1 LARSKGNNKEDINSG
16 SGGISA
22 VDERLLNE
30 GKVPP
35 HSLEIE
41 MNLLGGL
48 IIDNSL
54 IDTVLSFNITPSYFY
69 KAANSLI
76 YKAVIDLRDR
86 REPVDLITLTEEL
99 KLRGELDA
107 VGGPYYLTEL
117 TTSFTSS
124 ETVSYSSQ
132 KIVEYWLKR
141 DLINVTS
148 SIRDKCFDPTANTE
162 ELLNTAQREI
172 LDITNALQRKK
183 YSMLRDEVNSTMEY
197 VESIHEKHASVIG
210 VPSGYR
216 ELDALTGGFQKS
228 ELIIIAGRP
237 SHGKTA
243 FALSAARNAAVEHE
257 QPIGIFSIEMS
268 NRELALRFLCA
279 EAKVDIAMLKTG
291 RLPDKDFV
299 RIAEN
304 FHRLTRDTTK
314 ILIDDSSPLS
324 LLELRAKARR
334 MKAEHDVSM
343 IIVDY
348 LQLMEVSGTRNM
360 DRYLEIGYI
369 TRGLKQ
375 LAKELDIPVVA
386 LSQLSRKVEDRGGKD
401 KRPLLSDLRESGSI
415 EQDADVVIFINR
427 PEVYMSKDDPKF
439 NEYSG
444 LAELIVGKQRNGPI
458 GEIKLTFVH
467 NYARFEEREKSA
479 EPIYYTS
486 QETPF

>member
-1 LARSKGNNKEDINSG
+1 MARSKGNNTENSN
-16 SGGISA
+16 GGNLKTIQESL
-22 VDERLLNE
+22 VSE

-54 IDTVLSFNITPSYFY
+54 IDTVLSFNITPAYFY
-69 KAANSLI
+69 RGANSLI
-76 YKAVIDLRDR
+76 YKAAIDLHDR

-124 ETVSYSSQ
+124 ETVNFSAQ

-141 DLINVTS
+141 DLINITS
-148 SIRDKCFDPTANTE
+148 SIRDKCFDPTANTD

-183 YSMLRDEVNSTMEY
+183 YSILRDEVNSTMEY

-210 VPSGYR
+210 IPSGYH

-228 ELIIIAGRP
+228 ELIIVAGRP

-243 FALSAARNAAVEHE
+243 FALSAARNAAVEHNI
-257 QPIGIFSIEMS
+257 PVGIFSIEMS

-279 EAKVDIAMLKTG
+279 EAKVDIAKLKTG
-291 RLPDKDFV
+291 RLPEKDWHK
-299 RIAEN
+299 IAEN
-304 FHRLTRDTTK
+304 FHKLTRESTK

-343 IIVDY
+343 VMVDY
-348 LQLMEVSGTRNM
+348 LQLMEVSGSRVM

-375 LAKELDIPVVA
+375 LAKELDIPIVA
-386 LSQLSRKVEDRGGKD
+386 LSQLSRKIEDRGGKE
-401 KRPLLSDLRESGSI
+401 KRPMLSDLRESGSI
-415 EQDADVVIFINR
+415 EQDADVVIFLNR
-427 PEVYMSKDDPKF
+427 PEIYISKDDPKF
-439 NEYSG
+439 NDLAG
-444 LAELIVGKQRNGPI
+444 LAEVIIGKQRNGPI
-458 GEIKLTFVH
+458 GEIKLAFIH
-467 NYARFEEREKSA
+467 NYARFEELEKRI
-479 EPIYYTS
+479 EPQYYTA

>member
-1 LARSKGNNKEDINSG
+1 MARSKGNNPDNSNGNGDNASVKEQMI
-16 SGGISA
+16 A
-22 VDERLLNE
+22 E

-48 IIDNSL
+48 IIDNNL
-54 IDTVLSFNITPSYFY
+54 IDTVLSYNITPGYFY
-69 KAANSLI
+69 KAANALI
-76 YKAVIDLRDR
+76 FKAVADLHDR

-99 KLRGELDA
+99 KVRGDLDA

-124 ETVSYSSQ
+124 ETVNYSSQ

-148 SIRDKCFDPTANTE
+148 SIRDKCFDPTTNTE

-172 LDITNALQRKK
+172 LDITNALTRKK
-183 YSMLRDEVNSTMEY
+183 YSLLREEINATMEY
-197 VESIHEKHASVIG
+197 VEGIHEKHESVIG

-257 QPIGIFSIEMS
+257 KPIGIFSIEMS

-279 EAKVDIAMLKTG
+279 EAKVDIAKLKTG
-291 RLPDKDFV
+291 RLPDKDFLK
-299 RIAEN
+299 IAEN
-304 FHRLTRDTTK
+304 FHKLTRDTTK
-314 ILIDDSSPLS
+314 ILIDDSSPLG

-334 MKAEHDVSM
+334 MKAEHNISM

-348 LQLMEVSGTRNM
+348 LQLMEVIGTRTM

-386 LSQLSRKVEDRGGKD
+386 LSQLSRKVEDRGGRE

-439 NEYSG
+439 NDYFG
-444 LAELIVGKQRNGPI
+444 LAEIIVGKQRNGPI
-458 GEIKLTFVH
+458 GEIKLAFVH
-467 NYARFEEREKSA
+467 NYARFEELEKRV

-486 QETPF
+486 QEAPF

>member
-1 LARSKGNNKEDINSG
+1 MARSKGNSDDNNGNSG
-16 SGGISA
+16 SISA
-22 VDERLLNE
+22 TDARLLNE

-54 IDTVLSFNITPSYFY
+54 IDSVLSYNITPSYFY
-69 KAANSLI
+69 KAANSAI
-76 YKAVIDLRDR
+76 YKSIIDLHER

-107 VGGPYYLTEL
+107 VGGPYYLAEL

-183 YSMLRDEVNSTMEY
+183 YSLLKDEINTTMEY
-197 VESIHEKHASVIG
+197 VESIHEKHESVIG

-228 ELIIIAGRP
+228 ELIIVAGRP

-243 FALSAARNAAVEHE
+243 FALSTARNAAVEHG
-257 QPIGIFSIEMS
+257 QPVGIFSIEMS

-279 EAKVDIAMLKTG
+279 EAKVDIAKLKTG
-291 RLPDKDFV
+291 RLPEKDWH

-304 FHRLTRDTTK
+304 FHKLTRDTTK
-314 ILIDDSSPLS
+314 ILIDDSSPLG

-334 MKAEHDVSM
+334 MKAEFDVSM
-343 IIVDY
+343 IIIDY
-348 LQLMEVSGTRNM
+348 LQLMEVSGTRSM

-375 LAKELDIPVVA
+375 LSKELDIPVVA
-386 LSQLSRKVEDRGGKD
+386 LSQLSRKVEDRAGKE
-401 KRPLLSDLRESGSI
+401 KRPQLSDLRESGSI

-439 NEYSG
+439 SDISG
-444 LAELIVGKQRNGPI
+444 LAEIIVGKQRNGPI
-458 GEIKLTFVH
+458 GEIKLAFVH
-467 NYARFEEREKSA
+467 NYARFEELEKRV
-479 EPIYYTS
+479 EPVYYTS
-486 QETPF
+486 QEAPF

>member
-1 LARSKGNNKEDINSG
+1 MARSKGNNTGNGQNSENLNDIR
-16 SGGISA
+16 
-22 VDERLLNE
+22 ERLIAE

-69 KAANSLI
+69 KSANASI

-99 KLRGELDA
+99 RLRGELDA
-107 VGGPYYLTEL
+107 VGGPYYITEL

-124 ETVSYSSQ
+124 ETVNYSAQ
-132 KIVEYWLKR
+132 KLVEYWLKR

-183 YSMLRDEVNSTMEY
+183 YSILRDEVNSTMEY
-197 VESIHEKHASVIG
+197 VEAIHEKHESVLG
-210 VPSGYR
+210 VPAGYK

-228 ELIIIAGRP
+228 ELIIIAARP

-243 FALSAARNAAVEHE
+243 LALSIARNAAVEHNI
-257 QPIGIFSIEMS
+257 PVGIFSIEMS

-279 EAKVDIAMLKTG
+279 EAKVDIAKLKTG
-291 RLPDKDFV
+291 RLPEKDWHK
-299 RIAEN
+299 IAEN
-304 FHRLTRDTTK
+304 FHKLTRESTK

-324 LLELRAKARR
+324 MLELRAKARR
-334 MKAEHDVSM
+334 MKAEHDVAM
-343 IIVDY
+343 IMVDY
-348 LQLMEVSGTRNM
+348 LQLMEVSGSRSM

-375 LAKELDIPVVA
+375 LSKELDIPVVA
-386 LSQLSRKVEDRGGKD
+386 LSQLSRKVEDRGGKE
-401 KRPLLSDLRESGSI
+401 KRPMLSDLRESGSI

-427 PEVYMSKDDPKF
+427 PEVYLSKDDPKF
-439 NEYSG
+439 NDYAG
-444 LAELIVGKQRNGPI
+444 LAEIIVGKQRNGPI
-458 GEIKLTFVH
+458 GEIKLAFIN
-467 NYARFEEREKSA
+467 NYARFEELEKRP

-486 QETPF
+486 SEAPF

>member
-1 LARSKGNNKEDINSG
+1 MARSKTNNNDNSNG
-16 SGGISA
+16 EELKTLQ
-22 VDERLLNE
+22 ERMVSE

-69 KAANSLI
+69 KSANSLI
-76 YKAVIDLRDR
+76 YKAVIDLHDR

-124 ETVSYSSQ
+124 ETVNFSAQ

-148 SIRDKCFDPTANTE
+148 SIRDKCFDPTANTD

-183 YSMLRDEVNSTMEY
+183 YSILRDEVNSTMEY
-197 VESIHEKHASVIG
+197 VETIHEKHASVIG
-210 VPSGYR
+210 IPSGYN

-228 ELIIIAGRP
+228 ELIIVAGRP

-243 FALSAARNAAVEHE
+243 FALSAARNAAVEHNI
-257 QPIGIFSIEMS
+257 PVGIFSIEMS

-279 EAKVDIAMLKTG
+279 EAKVDIAKLKTG
-291 RLPDKDFV
+291 RLPEKDWHK
-299 RIAEN
+299 IAEN
-304 FHRLTRDTTK
+304 FHKLTRESTK

-334 MKAEHDVSM
+334 MKAEHDVSIIM
-343 IIVDY
+343 IDY
-348 LQLMEVSGTRNM
+348 LQLMEVSGSRVM

-375 LAKELDIPVVA
+375 LSKELDIPIVA
-386 LSQLSRKVEDRGGKD
+386 LSQLSRKIEDRGGKE
-401 KRPLLSDLRESGSI
+401 KRPMLSDLRESGSI
-415 EQDADVVIFINR
+415 EQDADVVIFLNR
-427 PEVYMSKDDPKF
+427 PEIYISKDDPKF
-439 NEYSG
+439 SEYTG
-444 LAELIVGKQRNGPI
+444 VAEVVVGKQRNGPI
-458 GEIKLTFVH
+458 GEIKLAFIN
-467 NYARFEEREKSA
+467 NYARFEELEKRK
-479 EPIYYTS
+479 EPQYYTS